1 MTIKEAV
8 EYYNDVQEQIKN
20 IHKVIDTLVHSI
32 WNCERNPM
40 YYCEIDIETA
50 RKILTFL
57 DDYIK
62 YIENK
67 LNKEFK

>member
-8 EYYNDVQEQIKN
+8 EYYNDVQGQIK
-20 IHKVIDTLVHSI
+20 SI
-32 WNCERNPM
+32 QRVMTELMNSVRNREKNPM
-40 YYCEIDIETA
+40 YYCEIDVETV
-50 RKILTFL
+50 RETLTFL

>member
-8 EYYNDVQEQIKN
+8 EYYNDVQDQIK
-20 IHKVIDTLVHSI
+20 SI
-32 WNCERNPM
+32 QRIMNELMNSIRNREKNPM
-40 YYCEIDIETA
+40 YYCEIDVETV
-50 RKILTFL
+50 RETLTFL

-62 YIENK
+62 YIADK